1 MLRVS
6 SYIYLSEDTR
16 ATMVDLPIYIGSV
29 PVEELDNFDQKLVA
43 SFKRIAADGIDM
55 TRISMV
61 INRDERQVS
70 RLRPA
75 VTDY

>member
-1 MLRVS
+1 
-6 SYIYLSEDTR
+6 
-16 ATMVDLPIYIGSV
+16 MVDLPIYIGSV

-70 RLRPA
+70 RHHQA

>member
-16 ATMVDLPIYIGSV
+16 ATMVDLPIYVGSV